1 MVTGIHFI
9 PLRKPGGDPV
19 SHIGIFVKIKLNHV
33 QSSDDGLCQQNTEAH
48 ISPSDPSDTQQTN
61 KSLADRNATETSDN
75 QTTDCTNSVS
85 SNGVHLCQQAS
96 TVTVDVHCDN
106 IEY

>member
-61 KSLADRNATETSDN
+61 KSLEDRNAMEISEWNDN
-75 QTTDCTNSVS
+75 QTTDCTNLVS
-85 SNGVHLCQQAS
+85 SNGVHLCQQAN
-96 TVTVDVHCDN
+96 TVTVDVHAL
-106 IEY
+106 